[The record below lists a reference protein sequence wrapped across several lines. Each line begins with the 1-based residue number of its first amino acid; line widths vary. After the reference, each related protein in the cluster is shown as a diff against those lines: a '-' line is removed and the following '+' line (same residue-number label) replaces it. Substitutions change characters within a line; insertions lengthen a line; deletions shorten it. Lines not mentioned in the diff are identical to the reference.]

1 MAEQEGKSPQVKIS
15 EGEVKKVAALARL
28 NLTPDEV
35 STFPHQ
41 LSDILGHIAKL
52 NLLATD
58 DVDITS
64 ANSEEKILMRE
75 DKLREPFF
83 SGDLLAN
90 APQRE
95 ETFFKVPRVID

>member
-1 MAEQEGKSPQVKIS
+1 MAEQEGKSPQIKIS

-41 LSDILGHIAKL
+41 LSDILGHIGKL
-52 NLLATD
+52 NRLATD
-58 DVDITS
+58 GVDITS
-64 ANSEEKILMRE
+64 SNSEEGVLMRE
-75 DKLREPFF
+75 DKLRQPFF
-83 SGDLLAN
+83 SGDLLSN

-95 ETFFKVPRVID
+95 GTFLKVPKVIE